1 VKTHFHLLIIRVSGT
16 LAARFTQH
24 FPFLKEFAQCALYSV
39 DAIEAL
45 TTPRNKMAD
54 GVDID
59 LYADDIEQD
68 FAQVLCI
75 YLKTHDNLVVYV
87 SV

>member
-1 VKTHFHLLIIRVSGT
+1 
-16 LAARFTQH
+16 
-24 FPFLKEFAQCALYSV
+24 
-39 DAIEAL
+39 
-45 TTPRNKMAD
+45 MAD

-75 YLKTHDNLVVYV
+75 NMKTHYNLVVYV
-87 SV
+87 

>member
-1 VKTHFHLLIIRVSGT
+1 VLVTDVCILFARNKLLRT
-16 LAARFTQH
+16 LAG
-24 FPFLKEFAQCALYSV
+24 
-39 DAIEAL
+39 
-45 TTPRNKMAD
+45 KMAD

-75 YLKTHDNLVVYV
+75 YK
-87 SV
+87 

>member
-1 VKTHFHLLIIRVSGT
+1 
-16 LAARFTQH
+16 
-24 FPFLKEFAQCALYSV
+24 
-39 DAIEAL
+39 
-45 TTPRNKMAD
+45 MAD

-75 YLKTHDNLVVYV
+75 YIKTYYNLAEQV
-87 SV
+87 